1 MSKHETFKAEKC
13 GTFLG
18 KIKSYIVASPN
29 GIVTYKCHGK
39 GLIEIKFSYSIR
51 DKTSQ
56 NLLQNVT
63 LTFSKTTAESLYLEN
78 HKCYAQVISQMLI
91 TRNAFAFLLC
101 RQRKKLW
108 KNNI

>member
-1 MSKHETFKAEKC
+1 MSKHETFKVEKC

-18 KIKSYIVASPN
+18 KIKSYRVASPN

-63 LTFSKTTAESLYLEN
+63 NILKNNGRVTLSRKP
-78 HKCYAQVISQMLI
+78 QMLCPSYFS
-91 TRNAFAFLLC
+91 NVNYKKCFCFFAV
-101 RQRKKLW
+101 
-108 KNNI
+108 

>member
-1 MSKHETFKAEKC
+1 MSKHETFKVEKC

-18 KIKSYIVASPN
+18 KIKSYIVVSPN

-56 NLLQNVT
+56 NLLHNVT
-63 LTFSKTTAESLYLEN
+63 LTFSKTTAESLYLETKN
-78 HKCYAQVISQMLI
+78 VMPKFFLKC
-91 TRNAFAFLLC
+91 
-101 RQRKKLW
+101 
-108 KNNI
+108 